1 MKIKEENILKVFK
14 IYCNVYQEFNKRIE
28 DYKKME
34 EMIKA
39 WKEVFETIEFDY
51 KKANED
57 FIKATKKR
65 VAKNKYIPTIAEIVE
80 EMKNIYKSREEKEIE
95 TKIMQIWKI
104 EQICDLRS
112 GNLEKTIK
120 NYDKLKEKYNDREI
134 IKQVEE
140 YKKNKNLSFAIL
152 ATEDILKKI
161 ME

>member
-1 MKIKEENILKVFK
+1 MSNCIHNRLE
-14 IYCNVYQEFNKRIE
+14 
-28 DYKKME
+28 
-34 EMIKA
+34 
-39 WKEVFETIEFDY
+39 
-51 KKANED
+51 
-57 FIKATKKR
+57 
-65 VAKNKYIPTIAEIVE
+65 
-80 EMKNIYKSREEKEIE
+80 
-95 TKIMQIWKI
+95 IWKI